1 MDDNTMSRISIDS
14 DVEIIIEEDD
24 FPEPFSLEET
34 IYDSDLDPATALHRS
49 STIQKKTVSGGTG
62 RLVDPLEKEI
72 QLEVEENVSV
82 AQLWE
87 MLNDSARLLKPENLK

>member
-1 MDDNTMSRISIDS
+1 MYDNTISRISIDS

-34 IYDSDLDPATALHRS
+34 IYDSDLDPAMTLHGS
-49 STIQKKTVSGGTG
+49 STIQKKTVVSAGTG

-72 QLEVEENVSV
+72 QLEIEENVSV
-82 AQLWE
+82 EQLWE
-87 MLNDSARLLKPENLK
+87 MLNDSARLLKPEKS